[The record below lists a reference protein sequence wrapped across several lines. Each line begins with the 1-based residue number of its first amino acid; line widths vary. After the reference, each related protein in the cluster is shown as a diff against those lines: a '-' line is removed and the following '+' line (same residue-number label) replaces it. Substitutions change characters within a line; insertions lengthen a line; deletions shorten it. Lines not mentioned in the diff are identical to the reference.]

1 MWHSQFI
8 SRGASYS
15 WWRLTLGDFKG
26 SQIWK
31 ILTHQREKNLTE
43 IFSPVLCC
51 WWSEGPEGFT
61 MAGERGATLGGQGL
75 WENPWTH
82 CFRIWLIEEAKRSH
96 PSLDSELCVW
106 SWANHLPLLGLHVPI
121 WDGGFAKEKVGVLE
135 SNRSGLEPWFYH
147 LLTAGL
153 SSSPTCTYVSL
164 SIKLQ

>member
-61 MAGERGATLGGQGL
+61 MAGERGATLGGRDSG
-75 WENPWTH
+75 
-82 CFRIWLIEEAKRSH
+82 RILEHIA
-96 PSLDSELCVW
+96 
-106 SWANHLPLLGLHVPI
+106 
-121 WDGGFAKEKVGVLE
+121 LE
-135 SNRSGLEPWFYH
+135 SGWLKKPREVTLAWILNYVCDLGQTTCLCWVSMSPFEMEV
-147 LLTAGL
+147 LLKRRWEFWNQTDLGWNL
-153 SSSPTCTYVSL
+153 GSTTC
-164 SIKLQ
+164 